1 LGVLSAF
8 SALSAVNEYWKM
20 SKKGR
25 SMLWW
30 ARFIFFSA
38 VAVFFLV
45 FGIEEM
51 GRAYKLK
58 QPGEFL
64 ASFFSSSFII
74 LISGT
79 LLVAFVW
86 RMVLHF
92 KAGKKEGG

>member
-1 LGVLSAF
+1 VF
-8 SALSAVNEYWKM
+8 
-20 SKKGR
+20 
-25 SMLWW
+25 WW

-38 VAVFFLV
+38 VAIFFLE

-51 GRAYKLK
+51 ARAYKLK
-58 QPGEFL
+58 HPSVFL

-86 RMVLHF
+86 KMVLRVRER
-92 KAGKKEGG
+92 KRGD